1 MDTTAPSAP
10 VVTSQTTNDTTPTVA
25 GTAEAGSSVSV
36 VINGV
41 TYTTTA
47 NGSGAW
53 SVDVTTALTSGTY
66 TVSATATDAAGNT
79 STAGTGNLV
88 VDTTAPSAPVV
99 TSQTTNDT
107 TPTVAGTAEAGSS
120 VSVVITVLLILL
132 QPMVQEL
139 GPWMLL
145 QH

>member
-1 MDTTAPSAP
+1 M
-10 VVTSQTTNDTTPTVA
+10 TSQTTNDTTPTVA

-66 TVSATATDAAGNT
+66 TVSATATDAAGI
-79 STAGTGNLV
+79 
-88 VDTTAPSAPVV
+88 P
-99 TSQTTNDT
+99 
-107 TPTVAGTAEAGSS
+107 
-120 VSVVITVLLILL
+120 LL
-132 QPMVQEL
+132 QAQ
-139 GPWMLL
+139 GTW
-145 QH
+145 